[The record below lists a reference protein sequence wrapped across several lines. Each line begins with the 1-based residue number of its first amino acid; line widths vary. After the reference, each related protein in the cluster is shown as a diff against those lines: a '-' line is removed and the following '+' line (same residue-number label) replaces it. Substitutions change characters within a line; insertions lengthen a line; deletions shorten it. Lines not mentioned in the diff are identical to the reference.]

1 MVVTI
6 DISLDNIKDKFINN
20 LRKSIQSANIN
31 FIFGSGC
38 SFPSIKPSSDIENQI
53 QHEIDTDNTENANK
67 LLHNF
72 LSFFVNFMNNI
83 KSKTYDN
90 NFNITLENYVSFI
103 NIISK
108 ILFQRKS
115 NILHKQV
122 SVFTTNY
129 DLFFELAYQEFSEN
143 LILCDGFRRKPT
155 VDDDIYFSISEY
167 FNSVYNIG
175 NIYNYHVE
183 LPFINLIKLHGS
195 LNWQLKKDTIINS
208 TNNIFEANK
217 YIHSSK
223 KDDIIKFINLFSLI
237 LPKKDKFRE
246 TIINQTYYDLLRI
259 FSNELDKENTL
270 LLSEGFSFSDEH
282 IYEIIKRSLRN
293 PTLKLVIFC
302 HNKDKVELFID
313 KFNMFNN
320 VEIIYSSTNNIDF
333 DTFNNLLLK
342 VLPVYL
348 QDI

>member
-1 MVVTI
+1 MKVTI
-6 DISLDNIKDKFINN
+6 DISLDDVRNKFINN
-20 LRKSIQSANIN
+20 LRKAIQSANIN

-38 SFPSIKPSSDIENQI
+38 SFPSIKPSGDIENQI
-53 QHEIDTDNTENANK
+53 QQEIDTDNIENANK
-67 LLHNF
+67 LLHSF
-72 LSFFVNFMNNI
+72 LSPFVNLMNNI
-83 KSKTYDN
+83 KSKTYDD

-103 NIISK
+103 NIISN

-115 NILHKQV
+115 NISHKQV

-129 DLFFELAYQEFSEN
+129 DLFFELAYQLFSEN
-143 LILCDGFRRKPT
+143 MILCDGFRRRPT
-155 VDDDIYFSISEY
+155 VDDDIYFSISEF

-175 NIYNYHVE
+175 NIYNYQVE

-195 LNWQLKKDTIINS
+195 LNWQIKKDTIINS
-208 TNNIFEANK
+208 TDNIFEANK
-217 YIHSSK
+217 YIHSSN
-223 KDDIIKFINLFSLI
+223 KDDIIKFLNLFSLI

-302 HNKDKVELFID
+302 YNKDEIELLLN

-320 VEIIYSSTNNIDF
+320 VEIIFSSTNNIDF
-333 DTFNNLLLK
+333 NDFNNLLLEI
-342 VLPVYL
+342 LPVHL
-348 QDI
+348 QDV